1 VIIIKL
7 FCEELFNDLPA
18 EIPRIVK
25 TYSSDRITVL
35 KANNVFSEPKGFK
48 CYKFLIPSKNMPQIV
63 VQQKKHLLERNK
75 IFPLNP
81 DQVHLYTE
89 EKLVETYI
97 PVFIQTKYMRE
108 YSHLLTGKDKLLFHN
123 ESYKDV
129 NSNISSLVFLFME
142 EAKSRQIGYEFV
154 LQSLNTQIIISLLR
168 NTRNSLPYDW
178 NKEYSDAK
186 TIKHVREYL
195 HSYLCSEFSLDE
207 LAAFANYSPYHLIRI
222 FKKHTGKTPYKYL
235 MGLKIE
241 RAKSLLEKNA
251 CSISEVSILCG
262 FNNRTH
268 FSTVFKRMVGMPPS
282 EYRKLTK
289 N

>member
-1 VIIIKL
+1 MIIIKL

-18 EIPRIVK
+18 EIPKIVK
-25 TYSSDRITVL
+25 TYSSERITIL
-35 KANNVFSEPKGFK
+35 KANNVFSEPKGFQ

-97 PVFIQTKYMRE
+97 PVFIQTNYMRE
-108 YSHLLTGKDKLLFHN
+108 FSHLFTGKSNLLFNN

-129 NSNISSLVFLFME
+129 NSIISRLLFLFME
-142 EAKSRQIGYEFV
+142 EAENKQIGYEFI

-168 NTRNSLPYDW
+168 NTSNSLSYDW

-186 TIKHVREYL
+186 TIRHVREYL

-207 LAAFANYSPYHLIRI
+207 LADFANYSPYHLIRI

-235 MGLKIE
+235 MDLRIE
-241 RAKSLLEKNA
+241 RAKSLLEKNT

-262 FNNRTH
+262 FNNRAH
-268 FSTVFKRMVGMPPS
+268 FSTVFKRMVGVTPS
-282 EYRKLTK
+282 EYRKQR
-289 N
+289 